1 MTDRK
6 DTFIAWLRDAH
17 AMEEQALTM
26 LNAQRNRL
34 LDYPD
39 LRARIDRH
47 IAETEGQAQAV
58 STLLERMGASSSTMK
73 DFTGKFTAAMQ
84 GLGGATMSDEVVKGS
99 IASCAFENLEIAS
112 YKALVSAAEAC
123 GELDAARTL
132 RAILN
137 EEIEMANWLSEHLP
151 GTVRTFLDRAE
162 AVGPDAGRIREE
174 AKR

>member
-1 MTDRK
+1 MTDRR
-6 DTFIAWLRDAH
+6 DTLIAWLRDAH

-34 LDYPD
+34 VDYPD

-47 IAETEGQAQAV
+47 VEETEGQAQAV
-58 STLLERMGASSSTMK
+58 ADILSRLDAAPSSMK

-84 GLGGATMSDEVVKGS
+84 GLGGATMSDEVVKGA
-99 IASCAFENLEIAS
+99 IASHAFEHLEIAS
-112 YKALVSAAEAC
+112 YKALIAAAEAC

-132 RAILN
+132 RPILDQ
-137 EEIEMANWLSEHLP
+137 EIEMANWLAEHLP
-151 GTVRTFLDRAE
+151 ATVRTHLDRAE
-162 AVGPDAGRIREE
+162 ATGPDAGRTRAE